1 MNLGSSRD
9 EVFLEVVIICDNLDR
24 KGSVHLIIFTKQN
37 LRTLCGHTL
46 FGMLLVEL
54 EANKCYSAV
63 ACSAKQQAFCH
74 HVQPVSIT
82 EPPFSFLFK
91 SGLFIFLGQN
101 DFSEQKPFSTP
112 ALQEEKNGY
121 NPLPQS
127 LGVRR
132 V

>member
-82 EPPFSFLFK
+82 EPPFSFLSSTVFCK
-91 SGLFIFLGQN
+91 YFLACASFF
-101 DFSEQKPFSTP
+101 FSF
-112 ALQEEKNGY
+112 
-121 NPLPQS
+121 
-127 LGVRR
+127 
-132 V
+132 